1 MKRSL
6 RDLAALRAQ
15 AAMEARVA
23 GMNSEQP
30 QARVQELL
38 QRALPGNG
46 LRPAKK
52 VDSH

>member
-23 GMNSEQP
+23 GMNSEQR
-30 QARVQELL
+30 QARFQELL
-38 QRALPGNG
+38 QGPLPGNG
-46 LRPAKK
+46 LRPAKR
-52 VDSH
+52 